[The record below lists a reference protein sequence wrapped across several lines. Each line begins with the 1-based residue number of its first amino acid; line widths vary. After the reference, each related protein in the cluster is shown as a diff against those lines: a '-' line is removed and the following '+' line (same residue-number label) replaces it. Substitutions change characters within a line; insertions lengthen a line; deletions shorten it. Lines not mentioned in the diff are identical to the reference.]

1 MSSWRYPLKRR
12 DSIISI
18 AAAIALS
25 LSLGLAAC
33 NASSPSDA
41 SGDGDQLEEAVDT
54 ADEADGTEAEISLE
68 NPAPQAGDE
77 DAALQERGADDTK
90 SPAQTPEDADGSAS
104 GFGAES
110 NMTIVREVQSDQEL
124 LSEEQRNSLSM
135 LNYLSVM
142 AENVS
147 SSRHSR
153 LALEEAYSTLIN
165 NTNPSA
171 VDDRT
176 QAQIEN
182 LLDTIEGYRMVEVK
196 RERLEYIYEQNQAQ
210 AMRSAIPNP
219 LGLLS
224 AVQSGNLAEL
234 AFSVVYMAVDS
245 YTSYQSASSAAQ
257 LQYLQDGW
265 ELDDAEE
272 AILHDQRKMAF
283 NYMVGTVRDN
293 DIPGYLTLSPDAI
306 EEFVEWAGNEN
317 VVRRIRF
324 LEQNEDRYKAYGGY
338 WIALS
343 SSYFENEDWQG
354 CIDALATYETLRS
367 DILRLDYDYA
377 RSIPAA
383 IVSASYTMS
392 NDEYVA
398 YAESHTKAILDNCGN
413 SEWEL
418 RYFVAQTYIDLYGR
432 TGNGEYL
439 QSAYDLAYD
448 NVNYLLDKQ
457 TEMNEQYL
465 APIEKAPVP
474 DGATKEQKKEV
485 EQYNKMMAEIRKTEL
500 PPIYEPLRLNCDLL
514 FALADELGI
523 PEAERATIDGMLH
536 PGGAALFLTAPLDN
550 RYRHSPAAG
559 KAGSVDSISFD
570 ETKLTIPA
578 DMLSES
584 TVIEVSSNG
593 KTVPGT
599 WEVKKVK
606 RGTESDISSFI
617 VTIENRDAKGSF
629 SDGDIVTITLTEGE
643 GDNATVTE
651 IRFKVTVEDGLFLLP
666 DSIEFERI

>member
-1 MSSWRYPLKRR
+1 MKRR

-18 AAAIALS
+18 AAAIVLS

-33 NASSPSDA
+33 NASSSPDSAD
-41 SGDGDQLEEAVDT
+41 DGDQLEEVVETQD
-54 ADEADGTEAEISLE
+54 EAEIAGEE
-68 NPAPQAGDE
+68 NSSESPAPQAGDE
-77 DAALQERGADDTK
+77 DIAPQEDAADGADTP
-90 SPAQTPEDADGSAS
+90 SQAQEDADVS
-104 GFGAES
+104 GRSGGAES
-110 NMTIVREVQSDQEL
+110 NITIVREVQSDQDL

-306 EEFVEWAGNEN
+306 EEFVEWVGNDN

-383 IVSASYTMS
+383 IVSASYTMD

-398 YAESHTKAILDNCGN
+398 YAESHAKAILDNCGN

-432 TGNGEYL
+432 TGNRKYL

-457 TEMNEQYL
+457 TEMNVQYL

-485 EQYNKMMAEIRKTEL
+485 EQYNKMIAEIRKTEL
-500 PPIYEPLRLNCDLL
+500 PPVYEPLRLNCDLL

-523 PEAERATIDGMLH
+523 SETDRTTIDRMLH

-550 RYRHSPAAG
+550 RYRFSSAAG
-559 KAGSVDSISFD
+559 GTGIDDSISFD
-570 ETKLTIPA
+570 GTRLTIPA
-578 DMLSES
+578 GMLSES
-584 TVIEVSSNG
+584 TAIEVSSNG

-606 RGTESDISSFI
+606 RGTESDISSFT
-617 VTIENRDAKGSF
+617 VTIENKDAKGSYA
-629 SDGDIVTITLTEGE
+629 DGDIVIVTLTEGE

-651 IRFKVTVEDGLFLLP
+651 IRFKATVEDGILFLP
-666 DSIEFERI
+666 DSINFERI